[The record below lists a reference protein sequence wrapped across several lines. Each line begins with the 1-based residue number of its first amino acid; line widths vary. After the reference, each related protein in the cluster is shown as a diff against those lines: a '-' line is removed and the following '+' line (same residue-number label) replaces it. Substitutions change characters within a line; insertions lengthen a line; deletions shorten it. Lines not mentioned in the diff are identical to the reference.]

1 MSVAEFLAWGLRQD
15 ERYELVDG
23 DPRLMTGARVSHDRV
38 VVNVLTALR
47 NRLRANGSP
56 CDVFG
61 ADIALIV
68 PAGNVRR
75 PDVAVY
81 YPPFDE
87 NAAGLDRP
95 SVIVEVLSVSTQDF
109 DQLFKLEEYKAIAGL
124 EAVIFI
130 APTIRQ
136 VGVWSRGADLAWQRV
151 ELREEA
157 ATIAL
162 PGLGVS
168 LPLSEVYERV
178 VFQEATGPRLVWP
191 DSPA

>member
-1 MSVAEFLAWGLRQD
+1 MSVAEFLEWDLRQQD
-15 ERYELVDG
+15 RYELVDG
-23 DPRLMTGARVSHDRV
+23 VPRAMTGARVSHDRV
-38 VVNVLTALR
+38 VVNVITALR

-81 YPPFDE
+81 CPPFDE
-87 NAAGLDRP
+87 RATALEHPRV
-95 SVIVEVLSVSTQDF
+95 VIEVLSVSTQEV
-109 DQLFKLEEYKAIAGL
+109 DQLFKLEEYQAIAGL
-124 EAVIFI
+124 DAIIFI
-130 APTIRQ
+130 APTIPQ
-136 VGVWSRGADLAWQRV
+136 VGVWSRDSAASWRRV
-151 ELREEA
+151 KLLDPA
-157 ATIAL
+157 ASIEL

-178 VFQEATGPRLVWP
+178 VFEEVTGPRLVWP
-191 DSPA
+191 DPA